1 MPVGQRV
8 IEECWTEEWESTV
21 YHVYGFN
28 NRAAHP
34 GRAPGTL
41 GQGPGRIVRRR
52 TGRERQKCPC
62 TLFST
67 GLSRSAKETEIRI
80 RNIFSGPKKR
90 PPVLF
95 LALMCLIA
103 LSCGDLVSC
112 QVKEAEA
119 PDVSDQPAS
128 SQQGYGLLDS
138 EEQALLDALFQAAGA
153 GEGLSIPN
161 FLPSAC

>member
-1 MPVGQRV
+1 MNDKMPH
-8 IEECWTEEWESTV
+8 T
-21 YHVYGFN
+21 
-28 NRAAHP
+28 P
-34 GRAPGTL
+34 
-41 GQGPGRIVRRR
+41 
-52 TGRERQKCPC
+52 
-62 TLFST
+62 FST

-119 PDVSDQPAS
+119 PDAGGS
-128 SQQGYGLLDS
+128 SSLR
-138 EEQALLDALFQAAGA
+138 
-153 GEGLSIPN
+153 PPV
-161 FLPSAC
+161 PSSAVKGTSWWSVTMTLMP